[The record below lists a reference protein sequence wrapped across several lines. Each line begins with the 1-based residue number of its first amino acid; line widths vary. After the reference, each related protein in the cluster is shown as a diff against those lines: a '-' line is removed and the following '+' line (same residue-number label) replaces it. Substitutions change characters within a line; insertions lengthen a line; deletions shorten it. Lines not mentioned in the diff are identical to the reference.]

1 MAAITVAT
9 RFRSLLQEIAP
20 QSVEVTR
27 AKRHFKGIKT
37 RVAKSYSVARA
48 SIIGSH
54 VKGTAVKRLSDVDVL
69 LVLRRDAIKRGDGVI
84 SSGTLL
90 KNIRDDLRCR
100 YPNTDIRRDAQAVA
114 LRFGRGEHG
123 VDVVPAVFGAA
134 STTGHPVY
142 IIPDGSGG
150 WIPTSP
156 DGQLKALKAADEKS
170 GGKLSAIIRL
180 MKWWM
185 FSRAQWI
192 PLDSTHLEAVVLKI
206 GVPRV
211 GSYSTIL
218 SSVFVA
224 LNRRAGSA
232 IRDPLGISGLLP
244 IASTDAQ
251 KQDVLSALRYAAD
264 HSQRAVAAEA
274 EGNHQEA
281 IRQWKIVYNQSFPS

>member
-9 RFRSLLQEIAP
+9 QFRVLLKEIAP
-20 QSVEVTR
+20 QSAEVTR

-37 RVAKSYSVARA
+37 RIAKSYSVVRA

-54 VKGTAVKRLSDVDVL
+54 VKNTALRRLSDVDVL
-69 LVLRRDAIKRGDGVI
+69 LVLRRDEIKWGDGVI

-90 KNIRDDLRCR
+90 KNIRDELRGR
-100 YPNTDIRRDAQAVA
+100 YPTTDIRRDAQAVA
-114 LRFGRGEHG
+114 VRFGRGEHG
-123 VDVVPAVFGAA
+123 VDVVPAVFGGP
-134 STTGHPVY
+134 SPTKHPVY
-142 IIPDGSGG
+142 IIPDGAGG
-150 WIPTSP
+150 WITTSP

-170 GGKLSAIIRL
+170 GGKLKAIIRL

-192 PLDSTHLEAVVLKI
+192 PLDSTHLEAVVVKT
-206 GVPRV
+206 GVPRA

-218 SSVFVA
+218 SNVFVT
-224 LNRRAGSA
+224 LHRRAGSA
-232 IRDPLGISGLLP
+232 IRDPIGISGLLP

-264 HSQRAVAAEA
+264 HSRRAVAAEA